1 LQDAKFRCLHVH
13 SLKEEDMRSQKF
25 LIGAVAGSI
34 LIALVAV
41 FLIVPARAAT
51 IPTISI
57 DSVVPDDSV
66 EITTHDYPVDQ
77 DFVVRMG
84 LFGTKGVNGIV
95 VGEFNSAG
103 GGSFSLT
110 YDIPAELKGQARIAI
125 RAESASGYF
134 SYNWFYNTSSGGGG
148 TPSPTSAPTSTPAP
162 TSAPSQTATPAPTQ
176 VIPTISIQSVVRDT
190 SVTIKT
196 NNYPAG
202 QTFTAR
208 MGPFGTQAINGI
220 EVGTLNSGNG
230 GSVEGTFNIPAA
242 LKGLST
248 IAIRLDSPQGYFSY
262 NWFYNSTTN

>member
-1 LQDAKFRCLHVH
+1 
-13 SLKEEDMRSQKF
+13 
-25 LIGAVAGSI
+25 LIGAAAGVT
-34 LIALVAV
+34 LIALVSV

-57 DSVVPDDSV
+57 DSVIQDVSV
-66 EITTHDYPVDQ
+66 TFTTHNYPADQ

-95 VGEFNSAG
+95 VGEFNSAS
-103 GGSFSLT
+103 GGSFSET
-110 YDIPAELKGQARIAI
+110 FDIPDELKGQPTIAI
-125 RAESASGYF
+125 RAESPSGYF
-134 SYNWFYNTSSGGGG
+134 SYNWFYNTSSGGGQ
-148 TPSPTSAPTSTPAP
+148 TPAPTSAPTSTPAPTSSPAP

-176 VIPTISIQSVVRDT
+176 VIPTISILSVVRDT
-190 SVTIKT
+190 SVKIKT

-202 QTFTAR
+202 QIFTAR
-208 MGPFGTQAINGI
+208 MGLFGTQAINGI
-220 EVGTLNSGNG
+220 EVGTLNSGSG
-230 GSVEGTFNIPAA
+230 GSVEATFNIPAE